1 MPDGGDENSS
11 TLGEDVE
18 LSQLALD
25 EVRLRYQEEKERRN
39 SVESKIGTILTVD
52 AIIVSIVGLFQ
63 NMSWLLV
70 LAMAAALLSVLLGIY
85 GLRVQDYLTPGKDVD
100 DYLQY
105 IDDPPEPARRE
116 LLKSYM
122 TSITGNEET
131 DDPELFTKG
140 NRTKNNEKFSILTR
154 SQYLT
159 AASLAL
165 VLLHTL
171 LSQAHFTVQAIL
183 NGVYLCL
190 YVSPAYWNHF
200 TLFQN
205 QSQLMYWSIRSES

>member
-1 MPDGGDENSS
+1 MPDVDNENPPTS
-11 TLGEDVE
+11 GEDVD

-25 EVRLRYQEEKERRN
+25 EARLRYQEETERRN

-52 AIIVSIVGLFQ
+52 AIIVSVVGLFQ
-63 NMSWLLV
+63 NLSWLLV
-70 LAMAAALLSVLLGIY
+70 LAMAAALFSVLLGIY
-85 GLRVQDYLTPGKDVD
+85 GLRVQDYLTPGKDIE

-131 DDPELFTKG
+131 DDPELYKKG
-140 NRTKNNEKFSILTR
+140 NRTKNNEKYSLLTW

-159 AASLAL
+159 AVSLAM

-171 LSQAHFTVQAIL
+171 FSQVGFNVQAAL
-183 NGVYLCL
+183 NDTICTSVQVLSL
-190 YVSPAYWNHF
+190 
-200 TLFQN
+200 
-205 QSQLMYWSIRSES
+205 